1 MDNHLPWVEKYR
13 PKNLAQVDGNSNIKR
28 TLSNYGGISSMP
40 HLLFYGPPG
49 TGKTS
54 TILAMAKQYYGTK
67 FKSMVLELNASDDR
81 EINVVRGKINTF
93 CQNYSILGCNDV
105 KLVILDECD
114 ATTVEAQSALRRI
127 IEKNTKYVRFCLCLS
142 LIHISEPTRPY

>member
-13 PKNLAQVDGNSNIKR
+13 PMSLSQVDGNSNIKK
-28 TLSNYGGISSMP
+28 TLSNYGGMSSIP

-67 FKSMVLELNASDDR
+67 FKSMVLESVSYTHL
-81 EINVVRGKINTF
+81 T
-93 CQNYSILGCNDV
+93 L
-105 KLVILDECD
+105 
-114 ATTVEAQSALRRI
+114 
-127 IEKNTKYVRFCLCLS
+127 
-142 LIHISEPTRPY
+142 PTICSV